1 MGKMKYYYTAYC
13 ESDEERIKLITEDI
27 LSEYPNLGDTARVAA
42 KMETPFGHVHEDY
55 DAFSNQE
62 NEINRLIDIIIVTE
76 GKPDFRNEYARAV
89 SKFIEAYRSW
99 RQAFTYANPEEQQPF
114 LIMDAFKKHQQ
125 DPRYPLITYA
135 EASAELKSRREARE
149 AQERYRHDHTM
160 QYNYTAYYDTEEER
174 INAIVEDMKREYPNL
189 GGLLVEAAKMET
201 PFGSV
206 HEDYDA
212 FSDQEN
218 RMNRLID
225 LIILTEDKPEFRA
238 EYQKACSSF
247 LKNFESWQSCFT
259 YANPQEQTAYLVG
272 QRFLAHQSDKSIPL
286 VTFKEATELLQAPK
300 RGV

>member
-27 LSEYPNLGDTARVAA
+27 LSEYPNLGDTAKV
-42 KMETPFGHVHEDY
+42 
-55 DAFSNQE
+55 
-62 NEINRLIDIIIVTE
+62 
-76 GKPDFRNEYARAV
+76 
-89 SKFIEAYRSW
+89 
-99 RQAFTYANPEEQQPF
+99 
-114 LIMDAFKKHQQ
+114 
-125 DPRYPLITYA
+125 
-135 EASAELKSRREARE
+135 
-149 AQERYRHDHTM
+149 
-160 QYNYTAYYDTEEER
+160 
-174 INAIVEDMKREYPNL
+174 
-189 GGLLVEAAKMET
+189 AAKMET

-272 QRFLAHQSDKSIPL
+272 QRYLAHQSDKSIPL

-300 RGV
+300 RGI